1 MATYRYPH
9 ARDHEPLVLLVPG
22 NPVTEGHWMNRWLAW
37 SEHCRVI
44 ELGLWDEPHRNTWVN
59 KLNLAIRRADRPV
72 VVVTDDIAALVLAW
86 WVEFE
91 AISQESPVLGA
102 LIVNPPN
109 VDLPGADERLA
120 RFGAVPRQELPFTSF
135 LVSDLEGS
143 VAHQRALCGWLTIG
157 ALARSATIRMAIG
170 VQGGCSYNQCSTSV
184 PQGRS
189 RGFAFRTG
197 LPDCTKRCASGC
209 FDAMQG
215 RGPPTIPAE
224 RPGSHAPVALSAPG
238 SIPGVDWGPD
248 RDP

>member
-37 SEHCRVI
+37 SEHCRII

-109 VDLPGADERLA
+109 VDLPGADDRLA

-143 VAHQRALCGWLTIG
+143 VAHQRALMR
-157 ALARSATIRMAIG
+157 LA
-170 VQGGCSYNQCSTSV
+170 
-184 PQGRS
+184 
-189 RGFAFRTG
+189 
-197 LPDCTKRCASGC
+197 
-209 FDAMQG
+209 
-215 RGPPTIPAE
+215 
-224 RPGSHAPVALSAPG
+224 H
-238 SIPGVDWGPD
+238 DWGSCPVCDDTHGDWSAGWMLLQSVFDLRPAGPLTRLRIPD
-248 RDP
+248 GPSGLHHALRQWVL